1 MALKDGDIIT
11 LDYEGRTDGV
21 LFDTTL
27 EKVAKKDMKA
37 AKDPLIRNVM
47 NGRQLALKVSANS
60 VYGFTGATVGML
72 VYSLTY

>member
-27 EKVAKKDMKA
+27 EKVAKKEDSIVFIY
-37 AKDPLIRNVM
+37 LIAIVIKNGM
-47 NGRQLALKVSANS
+47 NILGVSLPEK
-60 VYGFTGATVGML
+60 M
-72 VYSLTY
+72 